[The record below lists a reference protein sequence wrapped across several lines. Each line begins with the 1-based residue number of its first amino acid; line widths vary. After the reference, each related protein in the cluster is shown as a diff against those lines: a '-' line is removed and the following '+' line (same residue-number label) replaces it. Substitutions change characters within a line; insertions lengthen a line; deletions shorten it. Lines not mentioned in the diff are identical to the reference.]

1 MNTEKL
7 MMYNTVKLS
16 EGKIWALFLLLGWS
30 YGSMDEMDFQLVYY
44 ITLGGFGF
52 WTIYRLFTLNSKI
65 KEYNR
70 KKAIEIGLTSQELMI
85 LGLV

>member
-7 MMYNTVKLS
+7 MTYNTVKLS
-16 EGKIWALFLLLGWS
+16 EGKIWALFLFLGWS
-30 YGSMDEMDFQLVYY
+30 YGSMGETGKQILYY
-44 ITLGGFGF
+44 ITFGGFFF
-52 WTIYRLFTLNSKI
+52 WKIYRLFTLNSKI

-85 LGLV
+85 LGLA